1 MQNSRPTLSPRQEQ
15 LVLTVDRGIYHV
27 ARHWVWLLN
36 TVGFTFAALPILA
49 PVLASRGFQTPA
61 NVIYSVFSLM
71 CHQEPER
78 SFFLFGH
85 QLAYCQRDFA
95 IYTGLLALG
104 LIFPL
109 VRSRVRPMSLWPA
122 ILLSIPMALDGFSQL
137 LGLRESTW
145 ELRLLTGGLFALAV
159 AGLIFPR
166 LEIGFGEIQT
176 TLVRRFDRLA
186 LEGRAKR
193 LR

>member
-1 MQNSRPTLSPRQEQ
+1 
-15 LVLTVDRGIYHV
+15 
-27 ARHWVWLLN
+27 
-36 TVGFTFAALPILA
+36 
-49 PVLASRGFQTPA
+49 
-61 NVIYSVFSLM
+61 M